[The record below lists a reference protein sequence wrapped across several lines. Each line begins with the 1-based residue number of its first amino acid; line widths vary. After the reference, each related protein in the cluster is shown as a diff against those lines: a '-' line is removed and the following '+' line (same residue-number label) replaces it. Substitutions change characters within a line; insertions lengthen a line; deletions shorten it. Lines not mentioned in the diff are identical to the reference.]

1 MLQTVTD
8 TQTDLANSCLVLHDI
23 SWENYEQLL
32 EIFAESQKQVWHLAR
47 FPFENSHSL
56 CS

>member
-32 EIFAESQKQVWHLAR
+32 EHFCGTIDF
-47 FPFENSHSL
+47 NTSL
-56 CS
+56 KSGNCKKICV